1 LGADLSQL
9 KRAVYLLKQSKCTV
23 CFTGAG
29 ISVESGVPS
38 FRGEDGLWEKY
49 NPDLFEI
56 DYFYKHPEKSWALI
70 NKIFFEILKDK
81 KPNKAHYAL
90 AKLEELGYI
99 KAIITQN
106 IDNLHYLSG
115 SKNIIEYHGN
125 SRTLVCKKCGKK
137 FNASDFDL
145 SSVPMCPH
153 CNIPLKPDFVFF
165 GEMIPKEAQEKSE
178 ELMRQCE
185 LVIIIGTS
193 GLVYPAAFL
202 PMLAHK
208 SGAKIIDINK
218 TFSEYTDKIVDVFLE
233 GSASEI
239 LEEILVELDTH

>member
-1 LGADLSQL
+1 MSQI
-9 KRAVYLLKQSKCTV
+9 KRAAYLLKQSKFAV

-49 NPDLFEI
+49 DQSLFEI

-70 NKIFFEILKDK
+70 NRIFFEVLKDK

-90 AKLEELGYI
+90 AKLEELGYM

-106 IDNLHYLSG
+106 IDNLHYLAG

-125 SRTLVCKKCGKK
+125 SRMLVCGKCAKK

-145 SSVPMCPH
+145 SSIPLCPD
-153 CNIPLKPDFVFF
+153 CKFPLKPDFVFF
-165 GEMIPKEAQEKSE
+165 GEMIPKVAQEKSE
-178 ELMRQCE
+178 ELMRQCD
-185 LVIIIGTS
+185 LLIVIGTS

-208 SGAKIIDINK
+208 SGAKIIEINK
-218 TFSEYTDKIVDVFLE
+218 TFTEYTDKIVDVFLE

-239 LEEILVELDTH
+239 LKEILIELDAN

>member
-1 LGADLSQL
+1 MSQV
-9 KRAVYLLKQSKCTV
+9 KRAAYLIKQSKFTV

-49 NPDLFEI
+49 DPSMFEI
-56 DYFYKHPEKSWALI
+56 DYFYKHPDKSWALI
-70 NKIFFEILKDK
+70 NKIFFEVLKDK
-81 KPNKAHYAL
+81 KPNKAHFAL

-99 KAIITQN
+99 KALITQN
-106 IDNLHYLSG
+106 IDNLHYLAG
-115 SKNIIEYHGN
+115 SKNIVEYHGN
-125 SRTLVCKKCGKK
+125 SRMLVCRNCGRK
-137 FNASDFDL
+137 FNISDFDL
-145 SSVPMCPH
+145 SSVPYCPY
-153 CNIPLKPDFVFF
+153 CKVPLKPDFIFF

-178 ELMRQCE
+178 QLMNNCD
-185 LVIIIGTS
+185 LLIIIGTS

-202 PMLAHK
+202 PPMAK
-208 SGAKIIDINK
+208 KKGAKIIEINK

-239 LEEILVELDTH
+239 LEEILSELNAH